1 MKIISYDI
9 SNDFWRGKFAKMLK
23 QHGAIRLQYSVY
35 EVINTNRITDNLMT
49 KIEAWSKHFSGD
61 DSVIIFDVDQKDLIK
76 YGNAIHRDKAIV
88 FL

>member
-1 MKIISYDI
+1 
-9 SNDFWRGKFAKMLK
+9 
-23 QHGAIRLQYSVY
+23 
-35 EVINTNRITDNLMT
+35 MT